1 MSDAIYGKKVPENA
15 RGKSFLYSVYEVSDG
30 DDDDP
35 RFVLK
40 YGRRRQWKL
49 VVEFIAF
56 DEEED
61 ANLEDVDLKTVKE
74 GKTKYFIVL
83 NAAKTAENNRLE
95 EARQQL
101 KKEAGN
107 DATKPA
113 DVSDI
118 EKIIEGSMEG
128 GSQMIFLTLS
138 LS

>member
-1 MSDAIYGKKVPENA
+1 M
-15 RGKSFLYSVYEVSDG
+15 
-30 DDDDP
+30 
-35 RFVLK
+35 
-40 YGRRRQWKL
+40 
-49 VVEFIAF
+49 EFIAF
-56 DEEED
+56 DEED
-61 ANLEDVDLKTVKE
+61 NANLEDVDLKTVKE
-74 GKTKYFIVL
+74 GNAKYFIVL
-83 NAAKTAENNRLE
+83 MNAAKTAENNRLE

>member
-1 MSDAIYGKKVPENA
+1 M
-15 RGKSFLYSVYEVSDG
+15 R
-30 DDDDP
+30 
-35 RFVLK
+35 
-40 YGRRRQWKL
+40 
-49 VVEFIAF
+49 
-56 DEEED
+56 
-61 ANLEDVDLKTVKE
+61 
-74 GKTKYFIVL
+74 
-83 NAAKTAENNRLE
+83 TAENNRLE

-101 KKEAGN
+101 KFKKEAGN

>member
-1 MSDAIYGKKVPENA
+1 M
-15 RGKSFLYSVYEVSDG
+15 
-30 DDDDP
+30 
-35 RFVLK
+35 
-40 YGRRRQWKL
+40 
-49 VVEFIAF
+49 EFIAF
-56 DEEED
+56 DEEDD

-74 GKTKYFIVL
+74 GNAKYFIVL

-118 EKIIEGSMEG
+118 KKIIEGSMEG

>member
-1 MSDAIYGKKVPENA
+1 MSISKQSKRAM
-15 RGKSFLYSVYEVSDG
+15 R
-30 DDDDP
+30 
-35 RFVLK
+35 
-40 YGRRRQWKL
+40 
-49 VVEFIAF
+49 
-56 DEEED
+56 
-61 ANLEDVDLKTVKE
+61 
-74 GKTKYFIVL
+74 
-83 NAAKTAENNRLE
+83 TAENNRLE

-128 GSQMIFLTLS
+128 GRQMIFLTLS